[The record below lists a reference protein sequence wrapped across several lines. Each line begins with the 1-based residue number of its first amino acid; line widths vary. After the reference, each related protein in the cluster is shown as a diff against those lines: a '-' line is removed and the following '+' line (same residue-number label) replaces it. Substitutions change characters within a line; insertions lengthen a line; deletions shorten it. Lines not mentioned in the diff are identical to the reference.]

1 MGQSRKGSKARLAL
15 ALYLNLGVRK
25 SDVVRIGPRHI
36 RDGILHNFLP
46 QKGNRTDGHRISV
59 RLFEETRALIA
70 ATPVPGTETYLASF
84 GKSSSGLVIHLV
96 RN

>member
-1 MGQSRKGSKARLAL
+1 LGQNRKGSKARLAL
-15 ALYLNLGVRK
+15 ALHLNLGVRK
-25 SDVVRIGPRHI
+25 SDAVRIGPCHI

-46 QKGNRTDGHRISV
+46 QKGSRTDAHRISV

-70 ATPVPGTETYLASF
+70 ATPVTGTETYLASF
-84 GKSSSGLVIHLV
+84 DKSSSSLVIHLV